1 VQTFLQKLEYY
12 PSLLFLTTNRP
23 GTLDPALQ
31 SRIHLTI
38 NYPALDPASRLT
50 IWRNFLMRQASPPP
64 ASASAGS
71 IKAFEVAK
79 NESDRLGKYRPRI
92 TEEEIRTLAGL
103 ELDGRRIK
111 NLVKSAG
118 IMARRQGRGVEMEDL
133 RRVLRITE
141 GVEI

>member
-1 VQTFLQKLEYY
+1 
-12 PSLLFLTTNRP
+12 
-23 GTLDPALQ
+23 
-31 SRIHLTI
+31 
-38 NYPALDPASRLT
+38 
-50 IWRNFLMRQASPPP
+50 MRQTSQLSTSS
-64 ASASAGS
+64 SASFIKGS
-71 IKAFEVAK
+71 EAAK